1 MKRGFTLIELLVVVL
16 IIGILSAVALPQYQ
30 KAVKRAKTTEL
41 MIMLANMEQKQ
52 NLSYLEN
59 GAVESDMVYERD
71 NYPELKYFDI
81 GSWGGSGLSDSF
93 GVIGNE
99 EIAVITHFV
108 EGKSNRYCVGK
119 CKDYFTSPN
128 CENSTREPDTKL
140 NAYPLIQAATC
151 KL

>member
-41 MIMLANMEQKQ
+41 MIMLADMEQKQ

-59 GAVESDMVYERD
+59 GAVVTDVYSQE

-81 GSWGGSGLSDSF
+81 GSYAASDLTDSF
-93 GVIGNE
+93 GIIENNDIRV
-99 EIAVITHFV
+99 VTHFV
-108 EGKSNRYCVGK
+108 NGKSTRYCAGK
-119 CKDYFTSPN
+119 CKDYFTADN
-128 CENSTREPDTKL
+128 CENSSLDT
-140 NAYPLIQAATC
+140 NASSVIQAAAC

>member
-41 MIMLANMEQKQ
+41 MIMLADMEQKQ

-59 GAVESDMVYERD
+59 GAVVTDVYSQE

-81 GSWGGSGLSDSF
+81 GSYAASDLTNSF
-93 GVIGNE
+93 GTFYNE
-99 EIAVITHFV
+99 DIAVYTHFV
-108 EGKSNRYCVGK
+108 EGKSTRYCSGK
-119 CKDYFTSPN
+119 CKDYFTADN
-128 CENSTREPDTKL
+128 CENSSLDP
-140 NAYPLIQAATC
+140 NASSVIQAATC